1 MNNDIAAA
9 VNVFME
15 ANAPTIPGPSPMA
28 YDLISELARHMLHEM
43 GASPEH
49 VQYALRRKY
58 SSAYDSSVIEH
69 IVVTT
74 SMLRRVDKPK
84 KKPNLVEQ
92 PVLLAI

>member
-9 VNVFME
+9 VNAFME
-15 ANAPTIPGPSPMA
+15 ANAPTIAGPSPMA
-28 YDLISELARHMLHEM
+28 YDLLVELAKHMLHEM

-58 SSAYDSSVIEH
+58 SSAYGNTVIEY

-74 SMLRRVDKPK
+74 AKMRVDKPR
-84 KKPNLVEQ
+84 KKPTLVEQ